1 MKLFT
6 KIALGLA
13 GFFFS
18 VAMICFVIAFA
29 MGVTAS
35 DVKTMI
41 RDGKFSFGP
50 EDGFHIT
57 IWGDNDMTIH
67 FPGESKVENENA
79 INHYDDKTYSS
90 NSMGEHEV
98 PHVCTILNVKL
109 GAGKVDIY
117 YDDVP
122 YVQVKHKNIPGFA
135 ITTSDVEQSV
145 SIRGDLNA
153 IDTSDASLTIILPRD
168 VKLEKA
174 YLEIGASEAN
184 ITDMVAEEVT
194 FVVGAGAANLSDL
207 VVGDFDIKV
216 GAGEAIVKNLS
227 VRDLDIETGVGE
239 VNIEIAGAE
248 ADYSYKVDCGIG
260 EVVVGS
266 STFGGIGGSEKVT
279 NMDAINEMDIECGI
293 GSVHVQFGC
302 NITDGTCDD
311 AFHNHSYHHNNHG
324 NHE

>member
-13 GFFFS
+13 GFFFGI
-18 VAMICFVIAFA
+18 AMICFVIAFA
-29 MGVTAS
+29 MGVTVS

-57 IWGDNDMTIH
+57 IWGNNDMTIH
-67 FPGESKVENENA
+67 FPGESKVENENE

-153 IDTSDASLTIILPRD
+153 IDTSDASLTITLPED
-168 VKLEKA
+168 VKLEKV
-174 YLEIGASEAN
+174 YLEVGASKA
-184 ITDMVAEEVT
+184 DVCDVVAEEFT
-194 FVVGAGAANLSDL
+194 FVVGAG
-207 VVGDFDIKV
+207 
-216 GAGEAIVKNLS
+216 EAVARNLS
-227 VRDLDIETGVGE
+227 VRNLEIDVGVGQVDIEL
-239 VNIEIAGAE
+239 AGAE
-248 ADYSYKVDCGIG
+248 TDYSYEVDCGIG

-266 STFGGIGGSEKVT
+266 RSFVGTGAEKSIT
-279 NMDAINEMDIECGI
+279 NMSATHHMDIDCGI
-293 GSVHVQFGC
+293 GEVNIQF
-302 NITDGTCDD
+302 NNN
-311 AFHNHSYHHNNHG
+311 HNHKNHND